1 MPPFHHFTTKAKEAI
16 RRAHELAIERG
27 QNHVNPLH
35 LFAALMLQEE
45 SIVISILERLEA
57 DTVLLTDSIL
67 ESIEGTE
74 SASVLSPSYQIYLT
88 PELAQILENGSR
100 VAAVL
105 KDEFVSTE
113 HLFIAMFDVS
123 GSVRELLAQ
132 FKLEKASVLRVLE
145 ELRHSR
151 TADASVSPKKFR
163 FLAKFTRNLTSL
175 ARDNKLD
182 PVIGRDNEI
191 SRIIQILS
199 RRTKNNPILIGEA
212 GVGKTA
218 IVEGMALRMA
228 QGDIPESLKDK
239 ELVSLDLGLLIAGTK
254 YRGEFEER
262 LKNIMREL
270 EKSDGR
276 IILFIDEIHTI
287 VGAGAA
293 EGAMDASNMLKPA
306 LSRGEL
312 RAIGAT
318 TLKEYQKH
326 IEKDPALTRRFQPVF
341 VPEPSVE
348 DAITILRG
356 LKEKYELYHGV
367 HITDEAIVA
376 AVNLSARYITDRF
389 LPDKA
394 VDLIDE
400 AASSLKISLENMP
413 PVLEETRRKVMRLE
427 IEREALKKD
436 ADTSKQAKARI
447 KEIETE
453 IADFKEKTEEIELK
467 WKNEKETLSEIKK
480 AKKDLETLRI
490 EAEHAEARADLSK
503 AAEIRYGKIPTL
515 TKELESNAKRLKKLQ
530 SSRRILKEEILSN
543 DIAGIVAKWTG
554 IPVTRMLEEET
565 AKLVRMEDELRARI
579 IGQDD
584 PIKRVSDAIK
594 RSRAG
599 ISDPNR
605 PIGSFLFLGPTG
617 VGKTELTKALAE
629 FMFNDERALIRVDMS
644 EFMEKHSISK
654 FIGAPP
660 GYVGHEE
667 GGTLTETIRHRP
679 YAVVLFDE
687 IEKAHPEVF
696 NILLQILDNGRL
708 TDAKGRAVNFRNTII
723 ILTSNIGGQFIDKM
737 QRVGFS
743 VSGKAGDYDDAKN
756 KVTAALKEHFR
767 PEFLNRLDDII
778 IFDVLSPEAVEKI
791 VGIQIQQVEVRLKAK
806 DITITVAPE
815 VYGYLSKEGY
825 NPQYGARPLKRL
837 IQNKI
842 LNPIASLIIGKGISK
857 GGAVLLSMKNGDI
870 HFEVRK
876 GRNGKNGHGKPVKS
890 EVMAEQLMDHTRE
903 HSL

>member
-45 SIVISILERLEA
+45 SIILSILEKLDT

-67 ESIEGTE
+67 EAIEGTE
-74 SASVLSPSYQIYLT
+74 GGSVLSPSYQIYLT
-88 PELAQILENGSR
+88 PELAQILENSSR

-113 HLFIAMFDVS
+113 HLFIAMFDVA
-123 GSVRELLAQ
+123 GSARELLAR

-163 FLAKFTRNLTSL
+163 FLAKFTRNLALL

-218 IVEGMALRMA
+218 IVEGLALRMA

-262 LKNIMREL
+262 LKNIMKEI
-270 EKSDGR
+270 EKSDGK
-276 IILFIDEIHTI
+276 IILFIDEIHTL

-367 HITDEAIVA
+367 HITDESIVA

-427 IEREALKKD
+427 IEREALRKE
-436 ADTSKQAKARI
+436 ADTSKPAKARI
-447 KEIETE
+447 KEIEAE
-453 IADFKEKTEEIELK
+453 IADLKERTEEIELK
-467 WKNEKETLSEIKK
+467 WKNEKETLAEIKK
-480 AKKDLETLRI
+480 SKKELETLRI
-490 EAEHAEARADLSK
+490 EAEHAEARADLAK
-503 AAEIRYGKIPTL
+503 AAEIRYGKIPAL
-515 TKELESNAKRLKKLQ
+515 QKELEGSVKRLKKLQ

-543 DIAGIVAKWTG
+543 DIADIVAKWTG
-554 IPVTRMLEEET
+554 IPVTRMLEEE
-565 AKLVRMEDELRARI
+565 ASKLVRMEDELKTRI
-579 IGQDD
+579 VGQNN
-584 PIKRVSDAIK
+584 PITRVSDAIK

-629 FMFNDERALIRVDMS
+629 FMFNDDRALIRVDMS
-644 EFMEKHSISK
+644 EFMEKHSVSK

-660 GYVGHEE
+660 GYVGYEE
-667 GGTLTETIRHRP
+667 GGTLTELIRHRP

-687 IEKAHPEVF
+687 IEKAHPDVF

-737 QRVGFS
+737 QRLGFS
-743 VSGKAGDYDDAKN
+743 VSGTAGDYEDAKN
-756 KVTAALKEHFR
+756 KVMAALKEHFR

-778 IFDVLSPEAVEKI
+778 IFDVLSQEAMRQI
-791 VGIQIQQVEVRLKAK
+791 VGIQLKQVEERLKAK
-806 DITITVAPE
+806 DIAISVAPE
-815 VYGYLSKEGY
+815 VYDYLGKEGY

-842 LNPIASLIIGKGISK
+842 LNPIASRIIEKGIGA
-857 GGAVLLSMKNGDI
+857 GGAVSLTMKNGDI
-870 HFEVRK
+870 HFEARK
-876 GRNGKNGHGKPVKS
+876 GRNGKNGHAKAVKS
-890 EVMAEQLMDHTRE
+890 DIMAGELAETRKGI
-903 HSL
+903 